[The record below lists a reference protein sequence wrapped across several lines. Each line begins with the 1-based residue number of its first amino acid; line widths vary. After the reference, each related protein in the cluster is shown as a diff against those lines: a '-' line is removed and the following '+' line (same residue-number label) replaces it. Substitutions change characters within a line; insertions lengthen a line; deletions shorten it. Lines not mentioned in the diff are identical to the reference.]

1 MTNPADIAA
10 SADTST
16 NDAVAQGG
24 AYEVLRKRLADQG
37 IRLRGIADALN
48 TQRLQEFGDSKMEI
62 AGRFRIRSEQ
72 NAVGRDIV
80 QVGELLLF
88 GYNVFLGL
96 KSTTSVADVFGLYR
110 LVETA
115 EGYDVTPVDPAHS
128 FLADPAFVRD
138 FTELYAYYK
147 EARLLQL
154 LVKDSKLLAAFQI
167 GADAKDVRVFRWNLS
182 STGEI
187 GYIDARGER
196 DISLPPPFDFEW
208 IRATKDMEVSGR
220 FPHLNILDTLFVE
233 TTGGDLT
240 IKAENNTETGAG
252 VYSEPVDD
260 GTQSLDD
267 AQFFFARVGSLILL
281 KILPYRET
289 AWRGLVFEVVSLA
302 SWVLALM
309 AAVSLVGSQWRRC

>member
-80 QVGELLLF
+80 QVGDLLLF

-96 KSTTSVADVFGLYR
+96 KSTTSVADVFGLYK

-115 EGYDVTPVDPAHS
+115 DGYDVTPVDPAHS

-208 IRATKDMEVSGR
+208 TRATRDLMVAGR
-220 FPHLNILDTLFVE
+220 VVKN
-233 TTGGDLT
+233 
-240 IKAENNTETGAG
+240 A
-252 VYSEPVDD
+252 D
-260 GTQSLDD
+260 GTEDVAIMMVEAEATEGSWNLIKSGAIKPDEAVVAQGLEASKPFIAQLVKAQEQLAAQSAKEVQDYPV
-267 AQFFFARVGSLILL
+267 F
-281 KILPYRET
+281 LPYT
-289 AWRGLVFEVVSLA
+289 DEVY
-302 SWVLALM
+302 
-309 AAVSLVGSQWRRC
+309 AAVEALAEAELSPIY